1 MDTVKLFVQ
10 RRKEAGKGP
19 ARRLRKAGHVPAV
32 VYGRGRETV
41 PLVLGATEVRAALAH
56 GHNVVLE
63 LQYPGDDRAKN
74 YAVVKEIQH
83 HPTRHQILHVD
94 LQEVDLE
101 REIEAAVP
109 IELVGDAAGVAEG
122 GMVDQQHREVVVRA
136 RPTDVPASL
145 QLDITGLG
153 IGGHATVAELAAPAG
168 VEIVDD
174 PETLVVVIHPPRL
187 AGELES
193 GLETGV
199 EGGPGETGAAG
210 EERRETS
217 AE

>member
-1 MDTVKLFVQ
+1 MDTVKLFV
-10 RRKEAGKGP
+10 RRREEAGKGP

-41 PLVLGATEVRAALAH
+41 PLILGVSDVRAALAH

-63 LQYPGDDRAKN
+63 LQYPGDDRAKS

-83 HPTRHQILHVD
+83 HPTRAQILHVD
-94 LQEVDLE
+94 LQEVDLQ

-136 RPTDVPASL
+136 RPTEVPASL
-145 QLDITGLG
+145 QLDISGLG

-187 AGELES
+187 AGELE
-193 GLETGV
+193 GELEMGV
-199 EGGPGETGAAG
+199 EGGPGEAGAAG